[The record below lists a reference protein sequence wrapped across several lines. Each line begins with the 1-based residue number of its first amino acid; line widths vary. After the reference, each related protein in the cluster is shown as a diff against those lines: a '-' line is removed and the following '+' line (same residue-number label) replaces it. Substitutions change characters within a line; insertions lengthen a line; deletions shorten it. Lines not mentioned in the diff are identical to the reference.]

1 MGQESSKQGKIVS
14 DTTKSFF
21 VFVLFYWLWWFW
33 KGPQML
39 TAVLWFEAGIG
50 NEVLEQ
56 SEETKLQC
64 VIKTSSDPSGLDG
77 VSFQNN

>member
-1 MGQESSKQGKIVS
+1 
-14 DTTKSFF
+14 
-21 VFVLFYWLWWFW
+21 
-33 KGPQML
+33 ML

-50 NEVLEQ
+50 NEVLQQ

-77 VSFQNN
+77 VSFQINMFLLSLYTPLCRLYDWYS

>member
-1 MGQESSKQGKIVS
+1 
-14 DTTKSFF
+14 
-21 VFVLFYWLWWFW
+21 
-33 KGPQML
+33 ML

-77 VSFQNN
+77 VSFQINVFL